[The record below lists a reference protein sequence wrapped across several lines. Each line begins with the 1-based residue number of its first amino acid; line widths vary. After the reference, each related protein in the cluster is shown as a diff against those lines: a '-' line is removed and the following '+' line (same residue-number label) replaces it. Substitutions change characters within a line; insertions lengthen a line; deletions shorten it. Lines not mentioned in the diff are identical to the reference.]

1 MKKFYARLFSVIIA
15 TVMAFVPVRSLA
27 AKSADVGGADYKTC
41 KNVIFMIGDGMG
53 FNSINK
59 TKLETGIKTINMD
72 LFPMNGESKTR
83 SADNEVTD
91 SAAGGTALS
100 SAVRTNNSY
109 VGVYSDDKY
118 ALESHPMNLAELAVA
133 QGKKSG
139 VITTDLTSGA
149 TPASFS
155 AHTSSRTNELD
166 ITAQQLSSDLDLIW
180 GEKTASFD
188 ETTAKANG
196 FDVFYDKAG
205 MEALSEG
212 SRSFGQFTSSVW
224 QQTPAENMPTMEEM
238 TRKAIDLLDDDE
250 DGFFLMVEGAHI
262 DKNSHSNKG
271 EGMEDALLAFDK
283 AIGVALEYAKTRGDT
298 LVLVTA
304 DHETGGL
311 TLNGEGVY
319 EYTTD
324 YHTGVNVPLLVYGSE
339 GFIND
344 GEKIDNKEVS
354 RRVACVMGENNFPLK
369 VEGAVKHTGVVGIE
383 FEEKEYSL
391 RYRSSITLSPNVIA
405 GEGAEYSVT
414 YLSSKTSRATV
425 DENGTVTSV
434 KQSNLDRGSA
444 VILITVTDSY
454 GRSNETACK
463 VNIECA
469 WWQCIVKI
477 ALFGWLW
484 Y

>member
-1 MKKFYARLFSVIIA
+1 MKRFYTKILSIVIAA
-15 TVMAFVPVRSLA
+15 TIIVPVNALA
-27 AKSADVGGADYKTC
+27 AKPAVAVSSTYNKC

-59 TKLETGIKTINMD
+59 TKSETGIETLNMD
-72 LFPMNGESKTR
+72 KFPMNGESKTR

-100 SAVRTNNSY
+100 SAIRTNNSY
-109 VGVYSDDKY
+109 VGVYPDEKY
-118 ALESHPMNLAELAVA
+118 AFESHPMNLAELAVS

-139 VITTDLTSGA
+139 VITSDLTSGA

-155 AHTSSRTNELD
+155 AHSNARTNERD
-166 ITAQQLSSDLDLIW
+166 ITAQQISSDLDLIW
-180 GEKTASFD
+180 GEKTKSFSE
-188 ETTAKANG
+188 ETAIENG

-205 MEALSEG
+205 MEALTEG

-224 QQTPAENMPTMEEM
+224 QQTPAENMPTLDEM
-238 TRKAIDLLDDDE
+238 TIKAIDLLDDDE

-262 DKNSHSNKG
+262 DKNSHANNG
-271 EGMEDALLAFDK
+271 EGMKDALLAFDK
-283 AIGVALEYAKTRGDT
+283 AIGTALEYAKTHGDT

-311 TLNGEGVY
+311 TLNDEGVY

-324 YHTGVNVPLLVYGSE
+324 YHTGVNVPLLVYGCE
-339 GFIND
+339 DFIENGD
-344 GEKIDNKEVS
+344 KIDNKEVS
-354 RRVACVMGENNFPLK
+354 RRVACVMGENNFPIK
-369 VEGAVKHTGVVGIE
+369 VEGAVKHSGVYGVE
-383 FEEKEYSL
+383 MKEVEIPL
-391 RYRSSITLSPNVIA
+391 RYKSSVNVTPTVMA
-405 GEGAEYSVT
+405 GEGEKYTVT
-414 YLSSKTSRATV
+414 YVSSRPSRATV
-425 DENGTVTSV
+425 DENGVVTSV

-444 VILITVTDSY
+444 VILITVTDLCGNSM
-454 GRSNETACK
+454 ETACK
-463 VNIECA
+463 VNIEFA
-469 WWQCIVKI
+469 WWQWIVKI